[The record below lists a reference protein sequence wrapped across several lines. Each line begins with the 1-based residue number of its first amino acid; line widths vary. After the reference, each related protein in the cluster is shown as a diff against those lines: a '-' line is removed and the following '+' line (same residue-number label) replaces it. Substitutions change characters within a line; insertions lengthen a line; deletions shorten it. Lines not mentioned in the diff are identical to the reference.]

1 MLKVA
6 TTEHRGKDGPLN
18 KQLTG
23 TIVYSCDGQFYVST
37 WLGFSPQSFNQKLI
51 YVLLWKHFAD
61 VIKVCNQLA
70 LTREN

>member
-51 YVLLWKHFAD
+51 YVLL
-61 VIKVCNQLA
+61 
-70 LTREN
+70 